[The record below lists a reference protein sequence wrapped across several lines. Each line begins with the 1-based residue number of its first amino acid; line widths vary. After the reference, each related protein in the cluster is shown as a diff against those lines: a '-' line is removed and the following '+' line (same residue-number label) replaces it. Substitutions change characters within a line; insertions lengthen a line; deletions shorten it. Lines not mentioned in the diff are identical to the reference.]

1 MREIP
6 FDLIRQS
13 INELVRAPNVRA
25 VFVCQI
31 NGNIVVKSGL
41 ENKIEQGILQ
51 QIAPSV
57 LPATRRIAEKLG
69 NANESQ
75 SIALPDDDLYLLV
88 SWLAGEYFLVVSFS
102 QPVNP
107 YSPPQSVIKTCDL
120 LRYILQSEQQD
131 EQALSSKGIDL
142 QTGIYVEQL
151 IHSNKIIKDSWYQ
164 PNLHDLSFLEA
175 QSKKVVEI
183 AQDILS
189 NKVRLI
195 EGARLLVSLRPTV
208 TRDDFDPDF
217 IPFIALTSET
227 DDLAVGNEREFWASD
242 ALLKKDKEIQE
253 VETAYRNKIFSACEA
268 IIKRFEGN
276 TSS

>member
-88 SWLAGEYFLVVSFS
+88 SWLADEYFLVVSFS

-107 YSPPQSVIKTCDL
+107 YSPPQSVIKTCNL
-120 LRYILQSEQQD
+120 LRYILKSEQQD
-131 EQALSSKGIDL
+131 EQTLSSKGTDL
-142 QTGIYVEQL
+142 QTEIYVEQL
-151 IHSNKIIKDSWYQ
+151 ISSNKIIKNSWSQ
-164 PNLHDLSFLEA
+164 PNLYDLSFLEA

-189 NKVRLI
+189 NKKGLI

-208 TRDDFDPDF
+208 TSDAFDPDF
-217 IPFIALTSET
+217 IPFIALASET
-227 DDLAVGNEREFWASD
+227 DDLPIGNEREFWASD
-242 ALLKKDKEIQE
+242 ALLRKDKEIQE